1 MKGTVFL
8 MNKNPHNR
16 TSCANQYPEAP
27 LIGRFVSPWDTS
39 GWYSVYANFDLGVKF
54 HSNEEVTVTEAPAR
68 FIGADYIMTFNAT
81 ADGLPDKHKQE
92 VDFFAERDMLV
103 AVAVDGAVELPAWIG
118 DWKATDEKLV
128 GNDGRTYLIFEK
140 AYAADDYV
148 HIDGVPGPGNH
159 FVVLAIPTNE
169 VAKKAIADVPV
180 TVDMLPAYE
189 TRSYK
194 SYLVEVFNAENAL
207 ERFDGHGCSLV
218 AREDDAKDSYVKM
231 ENGAYLSYPIERAS
245 TRIVMTA
252 KISAS
257 EGILA
262 CAILGEKGVIC
273 GAVLDGDMLRT
284 MAGDDV
290 VPYTQGEELALRIV
304 LDTDR
309 GEYDVWANTRCM
321 AKGVEVLSDDDAVAV
336 GFSCDGAAT
345 LDNLYIFDDTEVYA
359 VREEFRGNKGGALGT
374 ANAELA
380 LAPLPF
386 ASDESLSLTSKDEND
401 ASFEYAFPAISG
413 VCTIETK
420 IHADNEKFVIAP
432 MVTDENGNVAF
443 RVAFYKN
450 CVYATNGAEWVELYE
465 GLVDWQYYPSANWYN
480 VKVSLNT
487 ETSTY
492 ELMIDGA
499 VRAKD
504 FALTNPI
511 KNACR
516 LVYTAE
522 AGNTLLV
529 NRIRIYDAYDFSR
542 GVIPA
547 APVFDVTK
555 APYNAVRDGKTLDTK
570 AIQQA
575 IDDAAYTGGTVYVH
589 DGVFFSG
596 ELFLRSDMTLFVD
609 RTATILGT
617 QDHAEYPLQQPY
629 ASLCAHR
636 QLGRGLV
643 YGHEV
648 SNVRVTGGGM
658 LDGNGRYRFKMNDPL
673 GDRRV
678 EDARPD
684 LVYITYSKGVTVE
697 HINFKS
703 SCFWTVVPLSSANVL
718 IRGLNLD
725 CMNTPNRDG
734 IDPVDCHDMTIYG
747 CNVMAGD
754 DGLCFKSSDPVGCYN
769 IEVDDM
775 MIQSLASGIK
785 FGTDTY
791 YCLKNA
797 NIRGCTVKNV
807 NRCGISL
814 ETVDGAEVENVLF
827 ERIDMTDVGAP
838 VYITVGDR
846 NRLPRKEGIPERFGY
861 IKNVLFKDL
870 RFEKPYPFSYTKNIR
885 ETMVVGQN
893 EKQRVEDVTFENCT
907 FFLPG
912 GFTEQDVTDNA
923 IGCPKTIDKRYP
935 EYDRH
940 GLSAGSKF
948 TVRYAKNFK
957 VVNCDITLD
966 KADVRPEIA
975 YFDYEK

>member
-1 MKGTVFL
+1 

-16 TSCANQYPEAP
+16 TSCGSQYPEAP

-39 GWYSVYANFDLGVKF
+39 GWYSVYANFTVGAKL
-54 HSNEEVTVTEAPAR
+54 HSNEEITATAIPAR
-68 FIGADYIMTFNAT
+68 FEGADYIMTFNAT

-92 VDFFAERDMLV
+92 VDFFAERDMIV
-103 AVAVDGAVELPAWIG
+103 AVAVDAAVALPAWIG
-118 DWKATDEKLV
+118 DWKKTDETIE
-128 GNDGRTYLIFEK
+128 GSDGRAYLVFEK
-140 AYAADDYV
+140 TYSEGDYV

-159 FVVLAIPTNE
+159 FVVLAIATAE
-169 VAKKAIADVPV
+169 IAKKALPEVPV
-180 TVDMLPAYE
+180 TVEMLPDYE
-189 TRSYK
+189 AGEYK
-194 SYLVEVFNAENAL
+194 SYLAEVFNAEDAL
-207 ERFDGHGCSLV
+207 DRFEGHDCVLA
-218 AREDDAKDSYVKM
+218 ARENNPKDRYVQM
-231 ENGAYLSYPIERAS
+231 TNGSFLAYRLHNAS
-245 TRIVMTA
+245 TRVVMTA
-252 KISAS
+252 KLSAS
-257 EGILA
+257 AGVMLA
-262 CAILGEKGVIC
+262 SFIGAHGAIC
-273 GAVLDGDMLRT
+273 GAVLDGDMVRT
-284 MAGDDV
+284 ISGDDIIS
-290 VPYTQGEELALRIV
+290 YEQGKEIALRMV
-304 LDTDR
+304 LDTEK
-309 GEYDVWANTRCM
+309 GEYDVWVNTRCL
-321 AKGVEVLSDDDAVAV
+321 AKGVEVLTDDDIL
-336 GFSCDGAAT
+336 GIGITCDGEGT
-345 LDNLYIFDDTEVYA
+345 LDNLYVFDDTEVYA
-359 VREEFRGNKGGALGT
+359 VREEFNGTKGDVLGT
-374 ANAELA
+374 KNAEIA

-386 ASDESLSLTSKDEND
+386 ASDMSLSLTSKDENE

-413 VCTIETK
+413 VCTVETK
-420 IHADNEKFVIAP
+420 IHADNEKLVIAP
-432 MVTDENGNVAF
+432 AVTDENGNVAC

-450 CVYATNGAEWVELYE
+450 CVFATNGNEWVELYE

-480 VKVSLNT
+480 VKVSVNT
-487 ETSTY
+487 EASTY

-504 FALTNPI
+504 FALANPI
-511 KNACR
+511 KKACR

-522 AGNTLLV
+522 AGTTLLV

-570 AIQQA
+570 TIQQA

-684 LVYITYSKGVTVE
+684 LVYITYSEGVTVE
-697 HINFKS
+697 HLNFKS
-703 SCFWTVVPLSSANVL
+703 SCFWTVVPLSSGNVL

-861 IKNVLFKDL
+861 IKNVLFRDL

-893 EKQRVEDVTFENCT
+893 ENQRIEDVTFENCT

-912 GFTEQDVTDNA
+912 GFTEQDVTENA

-975 YFDYEK
+975 YFDYED

>member
-1 MKGTVFL
+1 
-8 MNKNPHNR
+8 MNNNPHNR
-16 TSCANQYPEAP
+16 RSCGTQYPEAP

-39 GWYSVYANFDLGVKF
+39 GWYSVYANFTTGSKL
-54 HSNEEVTVTEAPAR
+54 HSNEEVTAASIPAR
-68 FIGADYIMTFNAT
+68 LEGADYIMTFNAT

-92 VDFFAERDMLV
+92 VDFFAERDMTVLV
-103 AVAVDGAVELPAWIG
+103 AVDAAVALPACIEG
-118 DWKATDEKLV
+118 WKETGEKIE
-128 GNDGRTYLIFEK
+128 GSDGRSYLLFEK
-140 AYAADDYV
+140 SFGAGDYV

-159 FVVLAIPTNE
+159 FVIFAIPTGDVE
-169 VAKKAIADVPV
+169 KKAIASVPV
-180 TVDMLPAYE
+180 QAEMLPAHE
-189 TRSYK
+189 NRTYK
-194 SYLVEVFNAENAL
+194 SYLAEVFNAENSL
-207 ERFDGHGCSLV
+207 EKFEGHGYAL
-218 AREDDAKDSYVKM
+218 ATREDANDRYVQF
-231 ENGAYLSYPIERAS
+231 ENGAYLAYPIERGS
-245 TRIVMTA
+245 DRIVMTA
-252 KISAS
+252 RVSAK
-257 EGILA
+257 GGLLA
-262 CAILGEKGVIC
+262 ASFIGEKGAIG
-273 GAVLDGDMLRT
+273 GAVLDGDKIRT
-284 MAGDDV
+284 MDGEEIA
-290 VPYTQGEELALRIV
+290 PYTEGEETELRVI
-304 LDTDR
+304 LDTER
-309 GEYDVWANTRCM
+309 GEYDVWVNTRCL
-321 AKGVEVLSDDDAVAV
+321 AKGVEVLSDDDALAI
-336 GFSCDGAAT
+336 GFSCEGDAT
-345 LDNLYIFDDTEVYA
+345 LDNLYLFDDTEIYA
-359 VREEFRGNKGGALGT
+359 VREEFNGVKGGVIGT
-374 ANAELA
+374 ENANTELV
-380 LAPLPF
+380 PLPF
-386 ASDESLSLTSKDEND
+386 ASDMSLALTSKDEND
-401 ASFEYAFPAISG
+401 ASFEYAFPAIKG

-420 IHADNEKFVIAP
+420 IHADNEKMVIAP
-432 MVTDENGNVAF
+432 IVTDENGAEAL

-450 CVYATNGAEWVELYE
+450 CVYATDGGEWVELYE

-480 VKVSLNT
+480 VKVSLDT
-487 ETSTY
+487 EKSTY
-492 ELMIDGA
+492 TLMIDGA

-504 FALTNPI
+504 FALINPI
-511 KNACR
+511 KKACR
-516 LVYTAE
+516 LVYTTE

-555 APYNAVRDGKTLDTK
+555 APYNAIGDGKTLDTA
-570 AIQQA
+570 AIQKA

-617 QDHAEYPLQQPY
+617 QAHGEYPLQQPY

-643 YGHEV
+643 YGHEL

-718 IRGLNLD
+718 LRGLNLD

-893 EKQRVEDVTFENCT
+893 ENQRVEDVTFENCT

-912 GFTEQDVTDNA
+912 GFTEQDVTENE

-966 KADVRPEIA
+966 REDVRPEIV
-975 YFDYEK
+975 YFDYEE

>member
-1 MKGTVFL
+1 

-16 TSCANQYPEAP
+16 VSCGALYPEAP
-27 LIGRFVSPWDTS
+27 LMGRFVSPWDTS
-39 GWYSVYANFDLGVKF
+39 GWYSVYANFGVGAKL
-54 HSNEEVTVTEAPAR
+54 HSNEEVTAVSVPAR

-81 ADGLPDKHKQE
+81 ADGLEDKHKQE
-92 VDFFAERDMLV
+92 VDFYSERDMLV
-103 AVAVDGAVELPAWIG
+103 AVMLDTKAALPEWIG
-118 DWKATDEKLV
+118 EWTAADEV
-128 GNDGRTYLIFEK
+128 IEGSDGRTYAIYER
-140 AYAADDYV
+140 AYTEGALV
-148 HIDGVPGPGNH
+148 HIPGLKGEGNH
-159 FVVLAIPTNE
+159 FVVLAIPTSE
-169 VAKKAIADVPV
+169 VAKKEIAAVPV
-180 TVDMLPAYE
+180 CVEALPDYE
-189 TRSYK
+189 KRTYK
-194 SYLVEVFNAENAL
+194 SHLAEVFNAENAL
-207 ERFDGHGCSLV
+207 DRFSGHDCKLVCRAEDERDRYV
-218 AREDDAKDSYVKM
+218 AMGTGSY
-231 ENGAYLSYPIERAS
+231 LTYPIENAS
-245 TRIVMTA
+245 ARVVMTA
-252 KISAS
+252 KLNCK

-262 CAILGEKGVIC
+262 AAFLGEHGAIC
-273 GAVLDGDMLRT
+273 GAVLDDDMLRT
-284 MAGDDV
+284 MDGEDIIA
-290 VPYTQGEELALRIV
+290 YTPGEDMELRIV
-304 LDTDR
+304 LDTER
-309 GEYDVWANTRCM
+309 GEYDVWFNTRL
-321 AKGVEVLSDDDAVAV
+321 AVKGVEVLTDEEPVAI
-336 GFSCDGAAT
+336 GFSCDGKAM
-345 LDNLYIFDDTEVYA
+345 LDNLYVFDDTEIYA
-359 VREEFRGNKGGALGT
+359 VREEFTSDDHGVLAT

-380 LAPLPF
+380 LADLPF
-386 ASDESLSLTSKDEND
+386 ASDRSLSLSSKDEND
-401 ASFEYAFPAISG
+401 ASAEYAIPAIGG
-413 VCTIETK
+413 VVTVETK
-420 IHADNEKFVIAP
+420 IHADNEKLVIAP
-432 MVTDENGNVAF
+432 MITDEKGNVAC

-450 CVYATNGAEWVELYE
+450 CVYATDGADWVELYE
-465 GLVDWQYYPSANWYN
+465 GLVDWQYYPSGNWYN
-480 VKVSLNT
+480 VKVSLDT
-487 ETSTY
+487 DRSVYT
-492 ELMIDGA
+492 LMIDGA

-504 FALTNPI
+504 FAFMTPI
-511 KNACR
+511 AKACR
-516 LVYTAE
+516 VVYTAE
-522 AGNTLLV
+522 AGNRLLV
-529 NRIRIYDAYDFSR
+529 NRIRVYDAYDFSR

-555 APYNAVRDGKTLDTK
+555 APYNAVRDGVTLDTA
-570 AIQQA
+570 AIQKA
-575 IDDAAYTGGTVYVH
+575 IDDAAYTGGTVYLH

-609 RTATILGT
+609 RSATLLGT
-617 QDHAEYPLQQPY
+617 QDHGEYPLQQPY

-697 HINFKS
+697 HVNFKS

-718 IRGLNLD
+718 LRGLNLD

-734 IDPVDCHDMTIYG
+734 IDPVDCHDMTIYN

-769 IEVDDM
+769 IDVDDM

-797 NIRGCTVKNV
+797 HIRGCTVKNV

-814 ETVDGAEVENVLF
+814 ETVDGAEVEDVIF

-861 IKNVLFKDL
+861 IRNVLFKDL
-870 RFEKPYPFSYTKNIR
+870 RFEKPYPFSHNQVVR
-885 ETMVVGQN
+885 ETMVIGQN
-893 EKQRVEDVTFENCT
+893 ENQRIEDVTFENCT

-912 GFTEQDVTDNA
+912 GWSEQPD
-923 IGCPKTIDKRYP
+923 CPKTIDKRYP

-940 GLSAGSKF
+940 GASAGSKF
-948 TVRYAKNFK
+948 TVRYTKNFK
-957 VVNCDITLD
+957 VVNCDIHL
-966 KADVRPEIA
+966 ASEDVRPEIA
-975 YFDYEK
+975 YFDYED

>member
-1 MKGTVFL
+1 
-8 MNKNPHNR
+8 MNNNPHNR
-16 TSCANQYPEAP
+16 RSCACQYPEAP

-39 GWYSVYANFDLGVKF
+39 GWYSVYANFAVGSKL
-54 HSNEEVTVTEAPAR
+54 HSNEEITATAIPAR
-68 FIGADYIMTFNAT
+68 LEGADYIMTFNAT

-92 VDFFAERDMLV
+92 VDFFAERDMTVLV
-103 AVAVDGAVELPAWIG
+103 GLDGAVALPAWIG
-118 DWKATDEKLV
+118 EWKETAEKIE
-128 GNDGRTYLIFEK
+128 GSDGRSYVLFEK
-140 AYAADDYV
+140 SYNEGDYV
-148 HIDGVPGPGNH
+148 HIDGVPGEGNH
-159 FVVLAIPTNE
+159 FVVFAIPTSE
-169 VAKKAIADVPV
+169 VAKKAITSVPV
-180 TVDMLPAYE
+180 NAEMLPSYE
-189 TRSYK
+189 NRTYK
-194 SYLVEVFNAENAL
+194 SYLVEVFNGDDAL
-207 ERFDGHGCSLV
+207 DRFNTHGCTLV
-218 AREDDAKDSYVKM
+218 KRDTDAKDGYVKM
-231 ENGAYLSYPIERAS
+231 ERGDFLTYPIEKAS
-245 TRIVMTA
+245 SRVILTA

-257 EGILA
+257 EGIFVTSF
-262 CAILGEKGVIC
+262 IGEKGAIC

-284 MAGDDV
+284 IAGDDV
-290 VPYTQGEELALRIV
+290 TSYKQNEEIALRIV
-304 LDTDR
+304 LDTER
-309 GEYDVWANTRCM
+309 GEYDIWANTRCM
-321 AKGVEVLSDDDAVAV
+321 AKGIETLTDDDILGI
-336 GFSCDGAAT
+336 GFTCNGKAT
-345 LDNLYIFDDTEVYA
+345 LDNLYVFDDTEVYA
-359 VREEFRGNKGGALGT
+359 VREEFNGVKGDVIGT
-374 ANAELA
+374 ENAEIA

-386 ASDESLSLTSKDEND
+386 ASDMSLSLSSKDEND
-401 ASFEYAFPAISG
+401 ASFEYAFPAIEG

-420 IHADNEKFVIAP
+420 IHADNEKFVMAP
-432 MVTDENGNVAF
+432 VVTDDKGTEAL

-450 CVYATNGAEWVELYE
+450 CVYATDGDKWVELYE

-499 VRAKD
+499 VRAKV
-504 FALTNPI
+504 FALMNPI
-511 KNACR
+511 KKACR

-555 APYNAVRDGKTLDTK
+555 APYNAIRDGKTLDTK

-617 QDHAEYPLQQPY
+617 QNHAEYPLQQPH

-636 QLGRGLV
+636 RLGRGLV
-643 YGHEV
+643 YGHEI

-684 LVYITYSKGVTVE
+684 LVYITYSEGVTVE

-703 SCFWTVVPLSSANVL
+703 SCFWTVVPLSSGNVL
-718 IRGLNLD
+718 LRGLNLD

-870 RFEKPYPFSYTKNIR
+870 RFEKAYPFSYTKNIR

-893 EKQRVEDVTFENCT
+893 ENQRIEDVTFENCT
-907 FFLPG
+907 FFLAG
-912 GFTEQDVTDNA
+912 GFTEQDVTENE

-957 VVNCDITLD
+957 VVNCDIQLAN
-966 KADVRPEIA
+966 ADVRPEIA
-975 YFDYEK
+975 YFDYED

>member
-1 MKGTVFL
+1 MT
-8 MNKNPHNR
+8 MNPHNR
-16 TSCANQYPEAP
+16 VSCGANYPESP
-27 LIGRFVSPWDTS
+27 IIGRFVSPWDTS
-39 GWYSVYANFDLGVKF
+39 GWYSVYANLAEGVKL
-54 HSNEEVTVTEAPAR
+54 HSNEEVTIAKLPAR
-68 FIGADYIMTFNAT
+68 YIGADYIMTFNAE
-81 ADGLPDKHKQE
+81 AEGLPDKHKQE
-92 VDFFAERDMLV
+92 VDFFCERDAVV
-103 AVAVDGAVELPAWIG
+103 AVAIDVKAEIPAWTEEFFATG
-118 DWKATDEKLV
+118 DKIV
-128 GNDGRTYLIFEK
+128 GSDGREYAVYEK
-140 AYAADDYV
+140 AYEEGEYV
-148 HIDGVPGPGNH
+148 HIPGLQGAGNH
-159 FVVLAIPTNE
+159 FFVM
-169 VAKKAIADVPV
+169 AIATMDEEPRALAALPAPSEA
-180 TVDMLPAYE
+180 LPAYE
-189 TRSYK
+189 KREYK
-194 SYLVEVFNAENAL
+194 SYLVEVFNDENAL
-207 ERFDGHGCSLV
+207 SRFQKHGC
-218 AREDDAKDSYVKM
+218 AIAKRENDAKDGYVLM
-231 ENGAYLSYPIERAS
+231 GGSAYLSYPIENPS

-252 KISAS
+252 KLNCK

-262 CAILGEKGVIC
+262 AAILGEKGAIC

-284 MAGDDV
+284 MDCEDIM
-290 VPYTQGEELALRIV
+290 PYTPGEDIELRIV
-304 LDTDR
+304 LDTER
-309 GEYDVWANTRCM
+309 GEYDVWANTRV
-321 AKGVEVLSDDDAVAV
+321 AKKGIEVITSEEPREI
-336 GFSCDGAAT
+336 GFSCDGKAE
-345 LDNLYIFDDTEVYA
+345 LDNLYLFDDTEIYV
-359 VREEFRGNKGGALGT
+359 VKEEFTSETIDMTPT
-374 ANAELA
+374 ANAEIKLED
-380 LAPLPF
+380 LPF
-386 ASDESLSLTSKDEND
+386 ASDKSVSLVSANDED
-401 ASFEYAFPAISG
+401 ASAEYVFPAVKG
-413 VCTIETK
+413 VVTIETK
-420 IHADNEKFVIAP
+420 VHPEDESLVIVPA
-432 MVTDENGNVAF
+432 VTDDKGNVAC

-450 CVYATNGAEWVELYE
+450 ALYATDGNDWVEIYE
-465 GLVDWQYYPSANWYN
+465 GLVDWQYYPSGNWYQ
-480 VKVSLNT
+480 VKLSLDT
-487 ETSTY
+487 ERSVYT
-492 ELMIDGA
+492 LMVDGA

-504 FALTNPI
+504 FAFTNKI
-511 KNACR
+511 EAASR

-522 AGNTLLV
+522 AGTRLLI

-555 APYNAVRDGKTLDTK
+555 APYNALGDGKTLDTA
-570 AIQQA
+570 AIQKA

-596 ELFLRSDMTLFVD
+596 ELFMRSDMTLFVD

-617 QDHAEYPLQQPY
+617 QDHGEYPLQQPY

-684 LVYITYSKGVTVE
+684 LVYITYSNGVTVE
-697 HINFKS
+697 NINFKS

-769 IEVDDM
+769 IDVDDM

-791 YCLKNA
+791 YCLKDA
-797 NIRGCTVKNV
+797 YIRGCTVKNV

-814 ETVDGAEVENVLF
+814 ETVDGAVVENVTF

-838 VYITVGDR
+838 VYVTVGDR

-861 IKNVLFKDL
+861 IKGVTFRDL
-870 RFEKPYPFSYTKNIR
+870 RFEKPYPFSYTKAIR
-885 ETMVVGQN
+885 ENMVIGQN
-893 EKQRVEDVTFENCT
+893 ENQRIEDVVFENCH
-907 FFLPG
+907 FELPG
-912 GFTEQDVTDNA
+912 GATEQP
-923 IGCPKTIDKRYP
+923 GCPKTIDKRYP

-948 TVRYAKNFK
+948 TIRYAKN
-957 VVNCDITLD
+957 VVVKNSDITLD
-966 KADVRPEIA
+966 NPDVRPDIA
-975 YFDYEK
+975 YFDYEE

>member
-1 MKGTVFL
+1 
-8 MNKNPHNR
+8 MNTNPHNR
-16 TSCANQYPEAP
+16 TSCGACYPEAP
-27 LIGRFVSPWDTS
+27 MIGRFVSPWDTS
-39 GWYSVYANFDLGVKF
+39 GWYSVYANMNVGAKL
-54 HSNEEVTVTEAPAR
+54 HSNEDVTVKSLPER
-68 FIGADYIMTFNAT
+68 FIGADYIMTFNST
-81 ADGLPDKHKQE
+81 ADGFCDKQE
-92 VDFFAERDMLV
+92 VDFFAERDMTV
-103 AVAVDGAVELPAWIG
+103 AVALDGAVAFPEWIS
-118 DWKATDEKLV
+118 DFKATDEKIE
-128 GNDGRTYLIFEK
+128 GTDGRTYVIFEK
-140 AYAADDYV
+140 SYQTGAHV
-148 HIDGVPGPGNH
+148 HIDGIKDEAGNH
-159 FVVLAIPTNE
+159 FIVLAIPE
-169 VAKKAIADVPV
+169 GDVAKKDIADVPV
-180 TVDMLPAYE
+180 TVEMLPDYE
-189 TRSYK
+189 SRDYK

-207 ERFDGHGCSLV
+207 ERFGGHGCTLASR
-218 AREDDAKDSYVKM
+218 ADDAKDRYVAM
-231 ENGAYLSYPIERAS
+231 EQGAYLSYPIENAS
-245 TRIVMTA
+245 SRIVVTA
-252 KISAS
+252 KLSCK
-257 EGILA
+257 EGLLA
-262 CAILGEKGVIC
+262 AAILGERGAIC

-284 MAGDDV
+284 MDGEDV
-290 VPYTQGEELALRIV
+290 LPYTPGEEIEIRIV
-304 LDTDR
+304 LDTAR
-309 GEYDVWANTRCM
+309 GEYDVWANTRLA
-321 AKGVEVLSDDDAVAV
+321 AKGGEILSDDDALAV
-336 GFSCDGAAT
+336 GFSCDGKAT
-345 LDNLYIFDDTEVYA
+345 LDNLYVFDDTEIYA
-359 VREEFRGNKGGALGT
+359 VREEFMAGKGGVVGT
-374 ANAELA
+374 ENAKLELVD
-380 LAPLPF
+380 LPF
-386 ASDESLSLTSKDEND
+386 ASDKSLALSSADDKD
-401 ASFEYAFPAISG
+401 ASFEYAFPGISG
-413 VCTIETK
+413 IVTVETK
-420 IHADNEKFVIAP
+420 VHADDEKFVMTPA
-432 MVTDENGNVAF
+432 VTDENGNVAC

-450 CVYATNGAEWVELYE
+450 CVYATNGDEWVELYE

-480 VKVSLNT
+480 VKVSIDT
-487 ETSTY
+487 ERSVYT
-492 ELMIDGA
+492 LMIDGA

-504 FALTNPI
+504 FALTKPI
-511 KNACR
+511 KKACR

-522 AGNTLLV
+522 AGTTLLV

-542 GVIPA
+542 GVLPA
-547 APVFDVTK
+547 APIFDVTK
-555 APYNAVRDGKTLDTK
+555 APYNAKADGVTLDTK

-684 LVYITYSKGVTVE
+684 LVYITYSKGITVE

-718 IRGLNLD
+718 LRGLNLD

-734 IDPVDCHDMTIYG
+734 IDPVDCHDMTIYN
-747 CNVMAGD
+747 CNIMAGD

-769 IEVDDM
+769 IDVDDM

-791 YCLKNA
+791 YCLKDA
-797 NIRGCTVKNV
+797 YIRGCTVKNV

-814 ETVDGAEVENVLF
+814 ETVDGAEVENVVF

-870 RFEKPYPFSYTKNIR
+870 RFEKPYPFSHTKFIR

-893 EKQRVEDVTFENCT
+893 ENQRIEDVTFENCT

-912 GFTEQDVTDNA
+912 GWTETP
-923 IGCPKTIDKRYP
+923 GCPRTIDKRYP
-935 EYDRH
+935 EYDSH
-940 GLSAGSKF
+940 GPSAGSKF

-957 VVNCDITLD
+957 VVNCNITLD
-966 KADVRPEIA
+966 KEDARPEIA
-975 YFDYEK
+975 YFDYED

>member
-1 MKGTVFL
+1 
-8 MNKNPHNR
+8 MNNNPHNR
-16 TSCANQYPEAP
+16 TSCGKQYPEAP
-27 LIGRFVSPWDTS
+27 LMGRFVSPWDTS
-39 GWYSVYANFDLGVKF
+39 GWYSVYANFGVGAKL
-54 HSNEEVTVTEAPAR
+54 HSNEDVTAAEIPAR
-68 FIGADYIMTFNAT
+68 FEGADYIMTFNAT

-103 AVAVDGAVELPAWIG
+103 AACVDGAVELPAWIG
-118 DWKATDEKLV
+118 EWKNAEEKIV
-128 GNDGRTYLIFEK
+128 GCDGRTYLVFEK
-140 AYAADDYV
+140 EYKTGDLV

-159 FVVLAIPTNE
+159 FVILAIPTNE
-169 VAKKAIADVPV
+169 VEKKVLSEVPV
-180 TVDMLPAYE
+180 TVEMLPAYE
-189 TRSYK
+189 NGTYK
-194 SYLVEVFNAENAL
+194 SYLAEVFNAEDAL
-207 ERFDGHGCSLV
+207 DRFEGHDCVLQ
-218 AREDDAKDSYVKM
+218 ARASDPKDRYVKM
-231 ENGAYLSYPIERAS
+231 TNGAFLAYRIKDIS
-245 TRIVMTA
+245 TRVIMTA
-252 KISAS
+252 KLSAS
-257 EGILA
+257 EGVMVASFIGA
-262 CAILGEKGVIC
+262 QGAIC
-273 GAVLDGDMLRT
+273 GVALDGDMVRT
-284 MAGDDV
+284 LSGDDV
-290 VPYTQGEELALRIV
+290 APYKQGEEIAVRIL
-304 LDTDR
+304 LDTEKGD
-309 GEYDVWANTRCM
+309 YDVWVNTRCL
-321 AKGVEVLSDDDAVAV
+321 AKNLETLTDDDILGV
-336 GFSCDGAAT
+336 GVTCDGEGT
-345 LDNLYIFDDTEVYA
+345 LDNLYVFDDTEVYA
-359 VREEFRGNKGGALGT
+359 VREEFKGTKGGVVGT
-374 ANAELA
+374 ANSEIY

-386 ASDESLSLTSKDEND
+386 ASDESLSLASKDDKD

-413 VCTIETK
+413 VCTVETK
-420 IHADNEKFVIAP
+420 VRADDEKLVIAP
-432 MVTDENGNVAF
+432 MITDENGNVAL

-450 CVYATNGAEWVELYE
+450 CVYATNGDEWVELYE

-504 FALTNPI
+504 FALMNPI
-511 KNACR
+511 KSACR

-522 AGNTLLV
+522 AGTRLLV

-617 QDHAEYPLQQPY
+617 QDHGEYPLQQPH

-643 YGHEV
+643 YGHEI

-684 LVYITYSKGVTVE
+684 LVYITYSEGVTVE

-703 SCFWTVVPLSSANVL
+703 SCFWTVVPLSSGNVL

-734 IDPVDCHDMTIYG
+734 IDPVDCHDMTIYD

-769 IEVDDM
+769 IDVDDM

-797 NIRGCTVKNV
+797 NVRGCTVKNV

-814 ETVDGAEVENVLF
+814 ETVDGAEVENVIF

-846 NRLPRKEGIPERFGY
+846 NRLPRREGIPERFGY

-870 RFEKPYPFSYTKNIR
+870 RFEQPYPFSYTKNIR

-893 EKQRVEDVTFENCT
+893 ENQRIEDVTFENCT

-912 GFTEQDVTDNA
+912 GFTESDVTDNA

-948 TVRYAKNFK
+948 TVRYAKNF
-957 VVNCDITLD
+957 VVKNCDIQLD

-975 YFDYEK
+975 YFDYED